1 MRKVHVFLA
10 LLIAALAALTVLVVA
25 GFYMFAAPAGS
36 TPGQNWMSNMGSMMG
51 NGNTGT
57 QAAAQNPAWPY
68 LAVGFIVLIGV
79 AIAGVGGAAYYV
91 AFPEIRMRTAVA
103 APMAM
108 AETVETV
115 PGATTRQATA
125 GAYDS
130 VAKTLTSDE
139 RKVIEVLT
147 AHEGRYLQKYIRSE
161 TGLSRLQTHRIVA
174 RLAVRGIVTLEKT
187 GNTNQVQLADWL
199 SNKPAS

>member
-10 LLIAALAALTVLVVA
+10 LLIAALAALAVLVVA

-36 TPGQNWMSNMGSMMG
+36 SLGQNWMSSMGSMMG

-57 QAAAQNPAWPY
+57 QASAQNSAWPY

-91 AFPEIRMRTAVA
+91 AFPEIRIRTAVA
-103 APMAM
+103 ASSAM

-115 PGATTRQATA
+115 SAVTTRQATA

-130 VAKTLTSDE
+130 VVKTLTSDE

-174 RLAVRGIVTLEKT
+174 RLAERGIVTLEKT
-187 GNTNQVQLADWL
+187 GNTNRVQLADWL